1 LAIRVLLIDMPQM
14 LRQIIRQTLAGD
26 PRFEL
31 VGEYAE
37 HVAIDVAVNRS
48 RADYVVMDPNVFD
61 SRAVRRRLL
70 DEGPQVRVLTV
81 STHGGQTTLYELR
94 AQEVALGELSPER
107 LASVMT
113 RMSSTR
119 ETGQS

>member
-1 LAIRVLLIDMPQM
+1 MPQM